1 MKPFAYEAPE
11 SVAAAVALLAEKGK
25 RARPLAGG
33 TDLLPQLRQGRW
45 DLDSVVD
52 IKRIPELTRIV
63 FDAGTGLTVGSAVT
77 CAEFC
82 ENPDVQ
88 ALYPGLVDAASIIGG
103 VAIQGRA
110 TLGGNLCNAA
120 PSGDSIAAM
129 IVHGAEVIVAGP
141 DGQRSLPVAEFCTA
155 PGATVL
161 ALGEL
166 VVALRVPAPQPHTGA
181 HYVRFIPRGEMDI
194 AVVGAGAWVALS
206 ASQQQITAAR
216 IALSAV
222 APTPLFVE
230 IAGTHLVGKAP
241 TEAAFAEAAALAQE
255 AANPI
260 DDMRGTVAQR
270 RHLVG
275 VLVKRALRGAVER
288 ASAPIRAGVAGKG
301 A

>member
-11 SVAAAVALLAEKGK
+11 SVAAAVALLAGGGQ

-45 DLDSVVD
+45 DLDFVVD
-52 IKRIPELTRIV
+52 IKRIPELTRIA
-63 FDAGTGLTVGSAVT
+63 FDAGTGLTIGSAVT

-103 VAIQGRA
+103 AAIQGRA

-129 IVHGAEVIVAGP
+129 IIYGAEVIVAGP
-141 DGQRSLPVAEFCTA
+141 DGERVLPVAEFCTA

-166 VVALRVPAPQPHTGA
+166 VVALRVAAPQPLTGA
-181 HYVRFIPRGEMDI
+181 RYLRFIPRGEMDI

-206 ASQQQITAAR
+206 DSQQQITAAR

-230 IAGTHLVGKAP
+230 TAGTYLVGKAP
-241 TEAAFAEAAALAQE
+241 TEAAFAEAAALAQG
-255 AANPI
+255 AASPI

-275 VLVKRALRGAVER
+275 VLVRRALRGAIER
-288 ASAPIRAGVAGKG
+288 AAAPVEAGVAGRG

>member
-1 MKPFAYEAPE
+1 M
-11 SVAAAVALLAEKGK
+11 AAALALLSEKGR

-45 DLDSVVD
+45 NLDSVVD

-63 FDAGTGLTVGSAVT
+63 FGVDTGLTVGSAVT

-82 ENPDVQ
+82 ENPDVR

-103 VAIQGRA
+103 AAIQGRA

-129 IVHGAEVIVAGP
+129 IVYGAEVVVAGP
-141 DGQRSLPVAEFCTA
+141 DGKRTLPVAEFCTA

-161 ALGEL
+161 VPGEL
-166 VVALRVPAPQPHTGA
+166 VVALRVPVPQPRTGA

-206 ASQQQITAAR
+206 VDQRQITEAR

-222 APTPLFVE
+222 APTPLLVE
-230 IAGTHLVGKAP
+230 TAGMYLEGKAP

-255 AANPI
+255 AASPI
-260 DDMRGTVAQR
+260 EDTRGTVAQR

-288 ASAPIRAGVAGKG
+288 ASAQIVAGVAGKG
-301 A
+301 T